1 MTPLEVGI
9 IGIIALLLLIFSGIS
24 VGVAMAVVGF
34 LGFAYISGWEPA
46 MGVLKTV
53 PYTTAASFVMS
64 VIPLFVL
71 MGQLAFHSGISN
83 DLFKTANKWLGHLPG
98 GMAMASIA
106 ASAGF
111 AAVCGSSPATTATVG
126 AISLP
131 EMTKLKYNRGFAAAA
146 VAAGGTLGILIPP
159 SNGFILYGVIAEQ
172 SIGKLFLAG
181 IIPGVILAA
190 LYMVTIYLVAVRNP
204 ALAPQGPVTP
214 WGEKLVSLKNSWA
227 MIVLFGGIMGGILSG
242 VFTANEAAAIGAFG
256 ALLFF
261 LLRRKLN
268 KENVV
273 ACLTETMNTSAMIFL
288 VLIGA
293 NIFGYFLTVTT
304 LPQALASFLASL
316 PVSRYV
322 IFIGIMTIY
331 LFLGCIMDSL
341 AMVVITTP
349 IFFPVVMNLGF
360 DPIWYGVMMVVAM
373 EMGQITPPV
382 GINLFVITGV
392 AKDVPMHVIFRYI
405 APFVV
410 TLIVFMFIMI
420 AFPQTALYLPHLVR

>member
-1 MTPLEVGI
+1 MSPIEVGV
-9 IGIIALLLLIFSGIS
+9 IGIIALLLLIFSGMS

-34 LGFAYISGWEPA
+34 FGFAYVSGWEPA
-46 MGVLKTV
+46 LGILKTV
-53 PYTTAASFVMS
+53 PYSTAASFVMS

-71 MGQLAFHSGISN
+71 MGQLAFHSGISK
-83 DLFKTANKWLGHLPG
+83 DLFKTANKWLGHMPG
-98 GMAMASIA
+98 GMAMAAIG

-131 EMTKLKYNRGFAAAA
+131 EMSKLKYNRGFAAAA

-159 SNGFILYGVIAEQ
+159 SNGFILYGVITEQ

-181 IIPGVILAA
+181 IIPGIILSAM
-190 LYMVTIYLVAVRNP
+190 YMVTIYLIALRNP
-204 ALAPQGPVTP
+204 ELAPRGQVTP
-214 WGEKLVSLKNSWA
+214 LKEKVVALKDSWA
-227 MIVLFGGIMGGILSG
+227 MIVLFGGIMGGILVG

-256 ALLFF
+256 AFLFF
-261 LLRRKLN
+261 VLRRKFS
-268 KENVV
+268 KENIL
-273 ACLTETMNTSAMIFL
+273 ACLSETMNTTAMIFL

-304 LPQALASFLASL
+304 IPQTLASFLASL

-322 IFIGIMTIY
+322 ILIGIMTIY
-331 LFLGCIMDSL
+331 LILGCIMDSL

-360 DPIWYGVMMVVAM
+360 DPIWYGVMMVIAM

-405 APFVV
+405 TPFVV
-410 TLIVFMFIMI
+410 TIIIFMFLMIVF
-420 AFPQTALYLPHLVR
+420 PQVALYLPSLLH